1 MAIKREELCWALYDW
16 ANSAYTTTVMAG
28 FFPIFFKDYWSSGTN
43 ATESTF
49 WLGLSVSTASLIIAL
64 SAPVL
69 GAMAD
74 RGSTRKRTLLC
85 FASFGILT
93 TAGLFFVA
101 RGHWPLAASI
111 YVLSS
116 IGFLG
121 ANIFYDS
128 LLVSVSERDNLDYIS
143 ALGFSLGYL
152 GGGILFAVNV
162 LMVQRPAL
170 FGLNTAAE
178 AVRLSFLTVAIWW
191 GVFTLPLVVYV
202 PEPRDGGSIS
212 IRRAFT
218 MGFRQLGETLSE
230 MRKMQ
235 VIIRFLLAY
244 WLYIDGVHTI
254 ITMSVDYGKTIGLG
268 TAELITGLLIVQF
281 VGFPGSYLTGWL
293 GKKYGAKRIVIF
305 CILVYLIV
313 TVMAS
318 RMQIEPYSIWGWN
331 VSRFYSLAFLI
342 GLVQGGVQSLSR
354 SLYSRLVP
362 ESKEAEFFG
371 FYNMLGK
378 FASIF
383 GPVLMG
389 VVARL
394 TGNPRYSVLSIS
406 ILFIT
411 GAWALWRVD
420 ECEGER
426 IASTL

>member
-1 MAIKREELCWALYDW
+1 MAIKKEAICWALYDW

-28 FFPIFFKDYWSSGTN
+28 FFPVFFKDYWSGAK

-49 WLGLSVSTASLIIAL
+49 WLGLSVSAASLVIAL
-64 SAPVL
+64 AAPVL

-74 RGSTRKRTLLC
+74 RGSARKRTLLC
-85 FASFGILT
+85 FASLGIIG
-93 TAGLFFVA
+93 TAGLFFIA
-101 RGHWPLAASI
+101 RGEWQWAASV

-128 LLVSVSERDNLDYIS
+128 LLVSVSDQDVDYVS
-143 ALGFSLGYL
+143 ALGFALGYL

-162 LMVQRPAL
+162 LMVQKPLL
-170 FGLNTAAE
+170 FGLSSAAD
-178 AVRLSFLTVAIWW
+178 AVRLSFLTVAVWW
-191 GVFTLPLVVYV
+191 GIFTVPLALYV
-202 PEPRDGGSIS
+202 PEPEEGEPVTVSQ
-212 IRRAFT
+212 AFK
-218 MGFRQLGETLSE
+218 MGFRQLRETLGE
-230 MRKMQ
+230 IRRMQ
-235 VIIRFLLAY
+235 VITRFLLAY
-244 WLYIDGVHTI
+244 WLYIDGVHTM
-254 ITMSVDYGKTIGLG
+254 ITMSVDYGKNIGLG
-268 TAELITGLLIVQF
+268 TSELITGLLMVQF

-293 GKKYGAKRIVIF
+293 GRRYGAKRIVIF
-305 CILVYLIV
+305 CILVYLVV

-318 RMQIEPYSIWGWN
+318 QMQTEPYRIWGWEM
-331 VSRFYSLAFLI
+331 SRFYSLAFLI

-394 TGNPRYSVLSIS
+394 TGSPRYGVLSIS
-406 ILFIT
+406 ILFIS
-411 GAWALWRVD
+411 GAWALWQVD
-420 ECEGER
+420 EREGER
-426 IASTL
+426 IAPML

>member
-1 MAIKREELCWALYDW
+1 MGIKREALCWALYDW

-28 FFPIFFKDYWSSGTN
+28 FFPIFFKDYWSSGTS

-49 WLGLSVSTASLIIAL
+49 WLGLSVSTASLIIVL
-64 SAPVL
+64 SAPML

-74 RGSTRKRTLLC
+74 RGSARKRTLLC
-85 FASFGILT
+85 FAAFGILG
-93 TAGLFFVA
+93 TAGLFFIA
-101 RGHWPLAASI
+101 RGEWPLAAAV

-116 IGFLG
+116 VGFLG

-128 LLVSVSERDNLDYIS
+128 LLVSVSDGDIDYIS

-162 LMVQRPAL
+162 LMVQHPTL
-170 FGLNTAAE
+170 FGLSGSAE

-191 GVFTLPLVVYV
+191 GLFTLPLAVYV
-202 PEPRDGGSIS
+202 PEPKEGEPIS
-212 IRRAFT
+212 IRQAFRQ
-218 MGFRQLGETLSE
+218 GFRQLQQTLGE
-230 MRKMQ
+230 MRRMR
-235 VIIRFLLAY
+235 VILRFLLAY
-244 WLYIDGVHTI
+244 WLYIDGVHTM

-268 TAELITGLLIVQF
+268 TTELITGLLMVQF

-293 GKKYGAKRIVIF
+293 GKRYGAKRVVIF

-318 RMQIEPYSIWGWN
+318 QMQIEPYRVWGWN
-331 VSRFYSLAFLI
+331 VSRFYLLAFLI

-354 SLYSRLVP
+354 SLYARLIP

-378 FASIF
+378 FASVF

-394 TGNPRYSVLSIS
+394 SGSPRYGVFSIS
-406 ILFIT
+406 ILFVA
-411 GAWALWRVD
+411 GAWVLWSVD
-420 ECEGER
+420 EREGER
-426 IASTL
+426 LASTL